1 MVGIAQSFHGDDMF
15 PSHCQVSLGY
25 HLWNRYYAY
34 PRLMDTSMHLQLN
47 VEFAVDFEC
56 RVFAGQLYRRRIH
69 LRRIPV
75 SCLSSHAGIE

>member
-34 PRLMDTSMHLQLN
+34 HRLMDTSMHLQLN
-47 VEFAVDFEC
+47 VEFAGDSER
-56 RVFAGQLYRRRIH
+56 RVFARPRYRHRIH

-75 SCLSSHAGIE
+75 SYLSSHAGIE